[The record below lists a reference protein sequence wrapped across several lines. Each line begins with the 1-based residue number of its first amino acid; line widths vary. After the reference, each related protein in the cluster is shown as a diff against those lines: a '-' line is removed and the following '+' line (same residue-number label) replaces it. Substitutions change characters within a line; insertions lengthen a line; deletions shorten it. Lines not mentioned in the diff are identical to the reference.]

1 MTHEK
6 FRRQLRQQADL
17 WREEELIDDSL
28 YQQLSERYQFNSIE
42 KAASNRFILIL
53 FSLGGILLGL
63 GIITFVAAN
72 WQDWSKAVKF
82 TLLLSIFLAVNIAG
96 FYLWRTETDTF
107 PAVGIKHRFG
117 EGLFIFGALSLGA
130 NISLLA
136 QMFHISGSPYGL
148 FLVWGLGV
156 LAMAYGLELVSL
168 GLIAII
174 LFAIGYWQ
182 GIAEENVFSAGEY
195 SGLEFIL
202 EHTAII
208 AGILFIPLAYWCQSR
223 IIFIFSLLLLIPA
236 LEVNIATL
244 LSFNLPFGIW
254 SAIAIILP
262 IGLLWGYDDSLLPTI
277 ETRRFQPLARSLA
290 VWLLG
295 ILFFSFSFQYSWE
308 SLEITEPDDTIVR
321 AIFGLIDV
329 ILFSL
334 LMVWEWF
341 NLVKPSTIKSVK
353 KWGFDQITSVISG
366 FLIVSS
372 VVTFWHI
379 SVNPITI
386 VATFIFNIQMFL
398 LGGGLVRIGLSQG
411 NRSAFWGGMVLL
423 TLQIISRTLEYN
435 TELLFKAFV
444 FTLCG
449 IGVMIAGLW
458 FERHLSRQH

>member
-1 MTHEK
+1 MTNEK
-6 FRRQLRQQADL
+6 FRRQLRQEANL
-17 WREEELIDDSL
+17 WREEELINNSL

-42 KAASNRFILIL
+42 KAASNRFVLIL

-72 WQDWSKAVKF
+72 WQEWSKAVKL

-96 FYLWRTETDTF
+96 FYLWQTETDTF
-107 PAVGIKHRFG
+107 PAVGIKRRFG

-130 NISLLA
+130 NISLMA

-156 LAMAYGLELVSL
+156 LTMAYGLELVSL
-168 GLIAII
+168 GFISI
-174 LFAIGYWQ
+174 LLFGIGYWQ
-182 GIAEENVFSAGEY
+182 GIAEGSVFSAGEY
-195 SGLEFIL
+195 SWLEFLL

-208 AGILFIPLAYWCQSR
+208 GGILFIPLAYWCQSR
-223 IIFIFSLLLLIPA
+223 VIFICSLLLLIPA
-236 LEVNIATL
+236 LEVNIATI
-244 LSFNLPFGIW
+244 LSLNLPFGFW

-262 IGLLWGYDDSLLPTI
+262 IGLLWGYDDSLLPKI

-295 ILFFSFSFQYSWE
+295 ILFFSFSFQNSWQ
-308 SLEITEPDDTIVR
+308 SLEITKADDTIFR
-321 AIFGLIDV
+321 AIWGLIDV
-329 ILFSL
+329 VLFSFL
-334 LMVWEWF
+334 IFWEWF

-353 KWGFDQITSVISG
+353 KWGLDQITSVISG
-366 FLIVSS
+366 FLIISS
-372 VVTFWHI
+372 VVAFWHI
-379 SVNPITI
+379 SINPIPV
-386 VATFIFNIQMFL
+386 VATLIFNIQMFL
-398 LGGGLVRIGLSQG
+398 LGGGLVRIGLAQG
-411 NRSAFWGGMVLL
+411 NRRAFWGGMVLL